1 MAVAG
6 ADVRHSAKAAAGSRG
21 MKTPSCTANDLVQ
34 KGVIA
39 ANRRRRYKVISK
51 LTITKTQ
58 RGNTMKQS
66 NLLRTCAVSL
76 SLLFVLCFAAPAAAQ
91 LKVWEDY
98 EVSDAVWSLTMVKLD
113 PGTQDIYLEGLK
125 STWVAANEVAKS
137 LGHVEYYSIHANQA
151 PAPGAFDLLL
161 VIKFPST
168 EMMAPSRER
177 YNAFMEAWGKENQDA
192 SNKKVLELYNEIREI
207 QGEYMTREIT
217 IK

>member
-1 MAVAG
+1 
-6 ADVRHSAKAAAGSRG
+6 
-21 MKTPSCTANDLVQ
+21 MK
-34 KGVIA
+34 K
-39 ANRRRRYKVISK
+39 
-51 LTITKTQ
+51 
-58 RGNTMKQS
+58 S
-66 NLLRTCAVSL
+66 NLLSTFTVSL
-76 SLLFVLCFAAPAAAQ
+76 SLLFAVCVAAPAAAQ
-91 LKVWEDY
+91 LDVWEDY

-137 LGHVEYYSIHANQA
+137 LGHVEYYAIHANQA
-151 PAPGAFDLLL
+151 VAPGAFDLLL

-177 YNAFMEAWGKENQDA
+177 YNAFMEAWGKENQEA
-192 SNKKVLELYNEIREI
+192 SNEKVLELYNEIREI

>member
-1 MAVAG
+1 MKRSILMRAG
-6 ADVRHSAKAAAGSRG
+6 ALGFL
-21 MKTPSCTANDLVQ
+21 MIL
-34 KGVIA
+34 GVAIA
-39 ANRRRRYKVISK
+39 S
-51 LTITKTQ
+51 
-58 RGNTMKQS
+58 S
-66 NLLRTCAVSL
+66 
-76 SLLFVLCFAAPAAAQ
+76 AAAQ

-151 PAPGAFDLLL
+151 AAPGAFDLLL